1 MFYFGQYFDRAYYLI
16 NDQLKVIIYYTKKN
30 IFGPCKF
37 FNIMSNKFF
46 LTTISLGIMTIG
58 TCISCSEE
66 QQKQVKPAISLA
78 DMDITVDPGH
88 DFDAYANGGWKK
100 LNPLPA
106 DRGRFGSFDQ
116 LSELA
121 ENQLNELITETA
133 AKKNES
139 GSIADKT
146 AMLFNLGMDTAR
158 LEQQGIKPLKPYF
171 DEIEKL
177 ASVDDVEMEIAK
189 FHACGFSPL
198 FEFYGSTDAKNSS
211 MVIAQLAQGGI
222 GMPDRDYYLNDDA
235 RSADLRAKYLVYM
248 EQMFKLLGDEEATS
262 RKHAKTIMAL
272 ETRLAKA
279 SMTRLEQRDPHKTY
293 HKITTRELAELSPS
307 FNWKRYFISGGIG
320 DPGEIN
326 LNQPLFVRE
335 VSAVLNEIPVEDWKV
350 YLRWNLINNTASYLS
365 EDFVNAKFD
374 FYGRAMSGTEQMRP
388 RWKRVLGVTSE
399 ALSEAIGQLYV
410 ARYFPAEA
418 KERMIKLVDNLRISL
433 GERIKTLEWM
443 GAGTKEKALEKL
455 QAIHVK
461 IGYPD
466 KWRDYSD
473 LQISD
478 DTYVENV
485 IRSKKFD
492 RAFNLSKINKPVD
505 KSQWFMSPQTVNAY
519 YSPDMNEIVFPAAIL
534 QPPFFFLK
542 GDDAVNYGAIG
553 VVIGHE
559 MTHGFD
565 DEGRKFDQ
573 SGNLT
578 DWWTS
583 EDSRRFDE
591 RTKVLVD
598 QFNSYVVL
606 DSLHADGK
614 LSLGENIADLGGLN
628 IAYQAFKLANKESE
642 PVDGFTPDQRF
653 YLAYAHV
660 WAQNIRDKEILR
672 RTKEDPHSLGHLRV
686 IGPLKNI
693 PEFYAAFN
701 IKQGQPMY
709 LNHAQ
714 RAKIW

>member
-1 MFYFGQYFDRAYYLI
+1 M
-16 NDQLKVIIYYTKKN
+16 N
-30 IFGPCKF
+30 
-37 FNIMSNKFF
+37 NKFF
-46 LTTISLGIMTIG
+46 LTTIFLGIMTIG
-58 TCISCSEE
+58 TFISCSDKE
-66 QQKQVKPAISLA
+66 QKQAKPAISLA
-78 DMDITVDPGH
+78 DMDTTVDPGH

-106 DRGRFGSFDQ
+106 DRGRYGSFDQ

-121 ENQLNELITETA
+121 EKQLNELITETA

-146 AMLFNLGMDTAR
+146 AILFNLGMDTAR

-171 DEIEKL
+171 EEIEKL

-189 FHACGFSPL
+189 FHSCGFSPL

-235 RSADLRAKYLVYM
+235 RSADLREKYLVYM
-248 EQMFKLLGDEEATS
+248 EQMFKLLGDDEVTS
-262 RKHAKTIMAL
+262 RKNAKTIMAL

-293 HKITTRELAELSPS
+293 NKITTKALAELSPS
-307 FNWKRYFISGGIG
+307 FDWKRYFISSGIG

-350 YLRWNLINNTASYLS
+350 YLRWNLINSTASYLS
-365 EDFVNAKFD
+365 DDFVNAKFD

-418 KERMIKLVDNLRISL
+418 KERMIKLVDNLRTSL

-455 QAIHVK
+455 HAIQVK

-478 DTYVENV
+478 VTYVENV

-492 RAFNLSKINKPVD
+492 KAFNLSKINKPVD

-583 EDSRRFDE
+583 EDSSRFDE
-591 RTKVLVD
+591 RTKVLTD

-628 IAYQAFKLANKESE
+628 IAYQAFKLANKETE
-642 PVDGFTPDQRF
+642 PIDGFAPDQRF

-693 PEFYAAFN
+693 PEFYTAFN
-701 IKQGQPMY
+701 IKPGQPMY
-709 LNHAQ
+709 LNQVQ